1 MQHNV
6 TEVNHHK
13 YDAFGKLNVPSNC
26 TFRRFEHA
34 SGMLNTN
41 CYLKRLSTEN
51 VKHDKKDYAKLT
63 RIFPVFYQ

>member
-6 TEVNHHK
+6 TEVNTHK

-34 SGMLNTN
+34 RGMLNTN
-41 CYLKRLSTEN
+41 CYLRRLSNEN
-51 VKHDKKDYAKLT
+51 VKLNKKDLA
-63 RIFPVFYQ
+63 